1 MHFPP
6 RGVAVRGAM
15 STIAA
20 VASAAGGPSCYYLIT
35 DFDGTC
41 TQKDTTPLVPHL
53 AARSSSTPDEVLE
66 RFNALEDLYMSMV
79 ESVQTGLAID
89 KAVKDENKLL
99 DMDGLTGALTAL
111 DAVSDAVTLQLSD
124 SGILKGIA
132 DEGVAGALAEWREA
146 GTPIKPPELRPGCA
160 ATLAAAAADGWRLGV
175 LTLNWCPA
183 LVRAYLPLLAEYP
196 DAPMWSNSIDVATGY
211 VNLQVNGAVA
221 KREIIAKLVKEAAAA
236 AEQAE
241 GGKSSS
247 VVYVGDSST
256 DLLALCAADVGILIG
271 ESQSTRKIA
280 KQFALKIEPL
290 PASVEEAVRRKE
302 EGEAEAM
309 VFEVESWNQLRRS
322 LKLET

>member
-1 MHFPP
+1 
-6 RGVAVRGAM
+6 
-15 STIAA
+15 
-20 VASAAGGPSCYYLIT
+20 
-35 DFDGTC
+35 
-41 TQKDTTPLVPHL
+41 
-53 AARSSSTPDEVLE
+53 
-66 RFNALEDLYMSMV
+66 MSMV
-79 ESVQTGLAID
+79 ESVQTGLAFD

-241 GGKSSS
+241 DGMKSSS